1 MESGPLAGY
10 PMVDFRA
17 TLTDGSFHEV
27 DSNEMAFKIAA
38 SLALKDGV
46 RRAGAVLME
55 PIMRI
60 DVTTPK
66 DYLGDVMGDLMRRRG
81 KIESQDNKGN
91 VTIIH
96 GNVPLKEM
104 FGYATTLRSLS
115 QGRASYS
122 MEPSHYEEAP
132 RNIQE
137 EIVQKY
143 QGAVAAGR

>member
-1 MESGPLAGY
+1 
-10 PMVDFRA
+10 
-17 TLTDGSFHEV
+17 
-27 DSNEMAFKIAA
+27 MAFKIAA

-46 RRAGAVLME
+46 RRAGPVLLE

-66 DYLGDVMGDLMRRRG
+66 EYLGDVMGDLMRRRG
-81 KIESQDNKGN
+81 KIESQENKGN

-96 GNVPLKEM
+96 GHVPLKEM

-122 MEPSHYEEAP
+122 MEPSHYDDAP
-132 RNIQE
+132 RNVQE

>member
-1 MESGPLAGY
+1 
-10 PMVDFRA
+10 
-17 TLTDGSFHEV
+17 
-27 DSNEMAFKIAA
+27 
-38 SLALKDGV
+38 
-46 RRAGAVLME
+46 
-55 PIMRI
+55 MRI
-60 DVTTPK
+60 ERV
-66 DYLGDVMGDLMRRRG
+66 DLFNFRQYFGNQRLKFSRHD
-81 KIESQDNKGN
+81 QQN

-96 GNVPLKEM
+96 GHVPLKEM

-137 EIVQKY
+137 EIVQQF